1 MAGYEY
7 LPVDSATGGICVCTP
22 RGFSYFSHGV
32 LGMSAYSVVCIG
44 FSAFAL
50 FSCNAAFSLLSL
62 NSIFSLLSANSM
74 FSVAS
79 LNSKFAIGCINREFE
94 VCF

>member
-1 MAGYEY
+1 MQ
-7 LPVDSATGGICVCTP
+7 
-22 RGFSYFSHGV
+22 R
-32 LGMSAYSVVCIG
+32 
-44 FSAFAL
+44 
-50 FSCNAAFSLLSL
+50 SLLAAEPEL
-62 NSIFSLLSANSM
+62 DLLLLSANSM